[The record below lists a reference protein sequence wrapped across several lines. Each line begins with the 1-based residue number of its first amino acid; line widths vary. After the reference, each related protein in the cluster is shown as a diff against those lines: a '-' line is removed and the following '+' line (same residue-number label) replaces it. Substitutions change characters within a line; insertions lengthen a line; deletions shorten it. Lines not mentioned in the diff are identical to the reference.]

1 MPASNICP
9 PSDLE
14 LKQCL
19 SQVSGGA
26 GIRKGL
32 VRAAETHV
40 QIPVLLA
47 LGQSFFLLNYS

>member
-26 GIRKGL
+26 GIRKGS
-32 VRAAETHV
+32 VRAAETRV